1 MAVLLDLLHPA
12 PCLTTV
18 VAPPSEAAPPSP
30 PNQGS
35 QNIGEIMQGHLT
47 KRFFMPS
54 VVIIACLALTGCA
67 EDTIHERTTD
77 TLATTP
83 SITAAEDS
91 QTASA
96 TGRSAE
102 DGASLSDSD
111 IQAAIQAN
119 DPSRPQSFQDTLDPY
134 WQSLNLDGDPPVVTP
149 VRTVTL
155 QEANGTHFECMAEQG
170 FPSVTDQHGQQAIE
184 FSKDQAESMKLSQYI
199 CYARYPLEDK
209 YYEPYSVDQ
218 LRIIYDWN
226 KTEVTECL
234 RNQGVEA
241 STPPSFEAFA
251 ERYALTG
258 REHWTATE
266 GVDLMS
272 LEELCPETPPDDLL
286 YGNLE

>member
-1 MAVLLDLLHPA
+1 MAVLLDFLHPA

-18 VAPPSEAAPPSP
+18 VAPLSEAAPPSP

-35 QNIGEIMQGHLT
+35 QTIGETMQGHL
-47 KRFFMPS
+47 KHFFMPS
-54 VVIIACLALTGCA
+54 VAIIASLTLTGCA
-67 EDTIHERTTD
+67 GDAIGDRTTE

-83 SITAAEDS
+83 SATAPEDS
-91 QTASA
+91 LTTSPTGGSA
-96 TGRSAE
+96 QAGT
-102 DGASLSDSD
+102 SLSDSD
-111 IQAAIQAN
+111 IRAAVQEN
-119 DPSRPQSFQDTLDPY
+119 DPSRPQNFQDTLDPY
-134 WQSLNLDGDPPVVTP
+134 WQSLNLGGDPPEVTP

-155 QEANGTHFECMAEQG
+155 QEANDAHFECMAEQG

-184 FSKDQAESMKLSQYI
+184 FSKDQAESMKLSQYV
-199 CYARYPLEDK
+199 CYARHPLEDK

-241 STPPSFEAFA
+241 SSPPSFEAFA

-286 YGNLE
+286 YGSPE